1 MFSTLFTKIRKL
13 LGGTSVA
20 SQSQSQPQPP
30 APQRSKQHTRTT
42 EKPEKPAKTLR
53 ETEPE
58 WSVSKFVVP
67 KEEGRTRFHDLGLP
81 SPLMH
86 AISDLGFLYCT
97 PVQAEILPATLKGR
111 DATGKAQT
119 GTGKTAAFLLT
130 IFTHFL
136 KNPKQ
141 GKRPVGTPRALIL
154 APTRELV
161 LQIEKDA
168 RSLSPHMRCK
178 VVAII
183 GGMDYQKQLKALSDR
198 EVDIVIATPGRLLD
212 FKSKGKLIL
221 KSVEILVIDEADRML
236 DMGFIPD
243 VRKIVESTPPK
254 AERQTMFFSA
264 TLTSSV
270 KRLADSWTRDPIN
283 VEIEPEQIAV
293 DTVDQLVYITT
304 NSEKFTLLYNYITQK
319 NLERVIVFGNRRDET
334 RELQDRLRRHG
345 ITCALLSGDVT
356 QDQRIKR
363 LEDFRAG
370 KYRVLVATDVAARG
384 LHIEGVSHVINYNL
398 SEDPEDYVHRIG
410 RTGRA
415 GALGTSVS
423 FASEDDAHEIPKL
436 EEFLGKKMNIT
447 YPNEE
452 WLVAPPKPSPREKK
466 SEQTVLQRRR
476 STSSRRPPR
485 RRTK

>member
-1 MFSTLFTKIRKL
+1 
-13 LGGTSVA
+13 
-20 SQSQSQPQPP
+20 
-30 APQRSKQHTRTT
+30 
-42 EKPEKPAKTLR
+42 
-53 ETEPE
+53 
-58 WSVSKFVVP
+58 
-67 KEEGRTRFHDLGLP
+67 
-81 SPLMH
+81 
-86 AISDLGFLYCT
+86 
-97 PVQAEILPATLKGR
+97 
-111 DATGKAQT
+111 
-119 GTGKTAAFLLT
+119 
-130 IFTHFL
+130 
-136 KNPKQ
+136 
-141 GKRPVGTPRALIL
+141 
-154 APTRELV
+154 
-161 LQIEKDA
+161 
-168 RSLSPHMRCK
+168 
-178 VVAII
+178 
-183 GGMDYQKQLKALSDR
+183 
-198 EVDIVIATPGRLLD
+198 
-212 FKSKGKLIL
+212 
-221 KSVEILVIDEADRML
+221 
-236 DMGFIPD
+236 
-243 VRKIVESTPPK
+243 
-254 AERQTMFFSA
+254 MFFSA

-466 SEQTVLQRRR
+466 SEQTVPQRRR